1 MYMHLILNMTN
12 TTQTSA
18 HIGFVCGWKWSS

>member
-1 MYMHLILNMTN
+1 MIN

-18 HIGFVCGWKWSS
+18 HIGFVYGWKWSS

>member
-1 MYMHLILNMTN
+1 MHLIINMIN

-18 HIGFVCGWKWSS
+18 HIGLVYGWKWSS